1 MHLAQSKRLRMN
13 MPEFRNIPVFA
24 DNSMR
29 IWDSEVSSA
38 LCLTLWRLRPG
49 IFFRYVLIF
58 CEQFANF
65 KFFAYTS

>member
-13 MPEFRNIPVFA
+13 MPEFRNIPVIA

-49 IFFRYVLIF
+49 IFSVTF
-58 CEQFANF
+58 
-65 KFFAYTS
+65 